1 MTAKIFTNNFSTIG
15 DGIGEENVESFTESG
30 FVNHLCVLGRN
41 SMRVRGFEGSR
52 VRVTGDKM
60 TENI

>member
-1 MTAKIFTNNFSTIG
+1 MTAKIFTSNFSTIG

-30 FVNHLCVLGRN
+30 FVNHLCLGKKQY
-41 SMRVRGFEGSR
+41 EGSR

-60 TENI
+60 TENV

>member
-52 VRVTGDKM
+52 VRVTGDK
-60 TENI
+60 ND